1 VTETQLRRYE
11 INPGEMDDFLVAWRG
26 VVPIRE
32 QYGFRVVFAFVNE
45 EANEFVWAIAHDG
58 DFAAAAEQYY
68 ASPERA
74 AVPLNPLDNIATMH
88 VHMVRVPKPL

>member
-1 VTETQLRRYE
+1 MAGTQLRRYE
-11 INPGEMDDFLVAWRG
+11 IKPGEMDDFLVAWRG

-32 QYGFRVVFAFVNE
+32 QYGFRVVFAYVND

-68 ASPERA
+68 ASPERE
-74 AVPLNPLDNIATMH
+74 AVSPNPVDNIATMH
-88 VHMVRVPKPL
+88 VHMVRAPD

>member
-1 VTETQLRRYE
+1 MSCSHY
-11 INPGEMDDFLVAWRG
+11 
-26 VVPIRE
+26 
-32 QYGFRVVFAFVNE
+32 VNE

-88 VHMVRVPKPL
+88 VVAHWSRSADAASRRSL

>member
-32 QYGFRVVFAFVNE
+32 QYGFRVVFAYVND
-45 EANEFVWAIAHDG
+45 EADEFIWAIAHDG
-58 DFAAAAEQYY
+58 DFGAAERTYY

-74 AVPLNPLDNIATMH
+74 AARPSPADFIVTMH
-88 VHMVRVPKPL
+88 LNMVRPA